1 MDEKVIFRTMKGD
14 DLDAVCEIER
24 LSFKNP
30 WTKEAFSFELNE
42 NPFSFSYIAEMD
54 EQIIGYAFIHIADDF
69 SHLVNI
75 AISPD
80 YRNIGIGEKFLR
92 FLIGLVKELKSPK
105 VVLEVRK
112 NNISAIR
119 LYEKLGFESVREEK
133 GYYQDGESA
142 LVMFLDLKLDG

>member
-30 WTKEAFSFELNE
+30 WTKEAFSFE
-42 NPFSFSYIAEMD
+42 YIAEMD